1 MAINYSLGVHLSKPN
16 DKNSEKKVYAHAQAR
31 EVMQLEDLADHIQQ
45 HGSPFTADI
54 ILGVARKLVSCV
66 CEQLLEGNKVCLGR
80 LGSFYI
86 SLKSEGV
93 DDASTFNPAD
103 NIKALNVRW
112 NRGSDFKNL
121 LGKAKFEYVTTRKQQ
136 SASRKQ
142 EKQALN
148 VKIGAAAAAEG
159 GE

>member
-16 DKNSEKKVYAHAQAR
+16 DKSSEKKVYAHAQAR
-31 EVMQLEDLADHIQQ
+31 EVLQLEDLADHIQE
-45 HGSPFTADI
+45 HGSPYTADI
-54 ILGVARKLVSCV
+54 ILGVSRKLVSCIR
-66 CEQLLEGNKVCLGR
+66 EQLLDGNKVCLGR
-80 LGSFYI
+80 LGAFYI

-93 DDASTFNPAD
+93 DDAATFNAAE
-103 NIKALNVRW
+103 NIKAVNVRW
-112 NRGSDFKNL
+112 DRGSDFKNL

-148 VKIGAAAAAEG
+148 VKIAAVSEG